1 MAVALEDLTAIPG
14 ERYRAYLPDI
24 LTDPDGDDLTWSQTS
39 SNSAAAGAAISGDSI
54 IVTAVAVGLSTVT
67 VTATDP
73 GGLSA
78 TEEFEV
84 TVVANRFDIDLYFT
98 SDITANQRSRIE
110 QARNRW
116 QALLTDTELNDVR
129 GISSVT
135 CMGITAN
142 SVGTVDD
149 HLVLVGATSVDGS
162 GGRLARAGYCFVRS
176 SDATPIVS
184 AVIFDVADIDNLL
197 DRGSL
202 KDLALHEFAHSL
214 GFGNEYWESLSL
226 LDTGTDPHFTGA
238 KAIEAFD
245 SAGGTAYSGQK
256 VPVSSPDY
264 SHWRGS
270 VFGREV
276 MVPNMILGVS
286 DPFSA
291 VTLQAMAD
299 VGYVVDVSLADD
311 YQLPNTGPP
320 RVAADAPGQVIDLSN
335 DVVRGPVMVIDTDGR
350 IVRVVPPPPGSVLPS
365 YRRQEVR
372 IDRRGSDGPVTWKR
386 SPSRQGPPRR

>member
-1 MAVALEDLTAIPG
+1 MTWDVTHYPRDYDEAGD
-14 ERYRAYLPDI
+14 YREKDPL
-24 LTDPDGDDLTWSQTS
+24 LGDPDHLLARQHDY
-39 SNSAAAGAAISGDSI
+39 GAAFRGVTGLLTCDWITGPENQPPTALGTIPDQ
-54 IVTAVAVGLSTVT
+54 IVDV
-67 VTATDP
+67 D
-73 GGLSA
+73 
-78 TEEFEV
+78 
-84 TVVANRFDIDLYFT
+84 FT

-129 GISSVT
+129 G
-135 CMGITAN
+135 
-142 SVGTVDD
+142 
-149 HLVLVGATSVDGS
+149 
-162 GGRLARAGYCFVRS
+162 
-176 SDATPIVS
+176 
-184 AVIFDVADIDNLL
+184 
-197 DRGSL
+197 
-202 KDLALHEFAHSL
+202 
-214 GFGNEYWESLSL
+214 
-226 LDTGTDPHFTGA
+226 
-238 KAIEAFD
+238 
-245 SAGGTAYSGQK
+245 

-311 YQLPNTGPP
+311 YQLPNTVPP